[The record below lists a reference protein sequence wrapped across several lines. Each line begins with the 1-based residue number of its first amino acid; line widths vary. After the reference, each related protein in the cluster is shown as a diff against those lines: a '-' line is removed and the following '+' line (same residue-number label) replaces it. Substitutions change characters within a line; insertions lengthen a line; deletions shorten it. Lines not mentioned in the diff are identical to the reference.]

1 MSITAVQE
9 FLSKVAEDQALQSE
23 LAQALEADNDRQAV
37 TDLANAKGYEF
48 TAEELWA
55 ETQRRQAEFEQRRQV
70 GELSDEDLE
79 EVAGGATP
87 AIASAVTLVT
97 ALTSALAMPTI
108 LEETGNP
115 IKW

>member
-1 MSITAVQE
+1 MTIAAVQE

-23 LAQALEADNDRQAV
+23 LAQVLEAENDRQAV
-37 TDLANAKGYEF
+37 TDLASSKGYEF
-48 TAEELWA
+48 TPEELWA
-55 ETQRRQAEFEQRRQV
+55 EIQRRQAEFERRKQA

-97 ALTSALAMPTI
+97 AITSALAMPTI